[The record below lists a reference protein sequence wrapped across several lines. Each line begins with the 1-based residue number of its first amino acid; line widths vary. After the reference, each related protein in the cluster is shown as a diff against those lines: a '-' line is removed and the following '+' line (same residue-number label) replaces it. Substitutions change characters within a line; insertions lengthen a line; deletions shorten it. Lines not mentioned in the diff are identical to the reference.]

1 MLDIKNISIQTE
13 QSVSGGGLE
22 LLISTR
28 LGNTP
33 SPIIPGEAEKIEEEL
48 IRLLSN
54 IEENEIIRPEFGI
67 NVSCE
72 RVNRD
77 FGHIV
82 HIKIETNSN
91 VNNCLLY
98 TSDAADE

>member
-1 MLDIKNISIQTE
+1 MLDIKNIFIQTE

-54 IEENEIIRPEFGI
+54 FEEDEEIRPEFSVD
-67 NVSCE
+67 VSCN

-82 HIKIETNSN
+82 HIEIETNSK
-91 VNNCLLY
+91 L
-98 TSDAADE
+98 S